1 MGGWQTKSLRKRIWR
16 VVCSYKCAEASGQDR
31 GVTLATPKSSSPLQ
45 AIEKKQLKSSLI
57 RVFGVPICDG
67 HPFGGNGK
75 LLGNSPA
82 KLELAGGTLWRQEL
96 HLSKEKQLEI
106 TGPKRL
112 GLKSRMN
119 QPQDNTR
126 PATRTGAASELAAV
140 PVVMEARSLKKIY
153 GSGAKTLAV
162 LSDANLTLRQG
173 EMVAIVAP
181 SGAGKSTLLHL
192 LAALDTPTSG
202 TVYFANKPVE
212 TNDDIALAEFRNRA
226 VGFLWQRHQLLPD
239 FTAAENVAM
248 PLLLRGEDF
257 TSALGM
263 ARKWLAEVGLENRA
277 DHRAGELSGGE
288 QQRVAIARALVT
300 GPTVLLA
307 DEPTGDLDEQN
318 AWAVF
323 ELLERLHRTHRL
335 TSLIATH
342 NLALAARCD
351 RILGLEHGVLQT
363 RGAAALASEAPG
375 GEAR

>member
-1 MGGWQTKSLRKRIWR
+1 MSRIVGSIRPSLRRHK
-16 VVCSYKCAEASGQDR
+16 
-31 GVTLATPKSSSPLQ
+31 
-45 AIEKKQLKSSLI
+45 
-57 RVFGVPICDG
+57 
-67 HPFGGNGK
+67 
-75 LLGNSPA
+75 
-82 KLELAGGTLWRQEL
+82 L
-96 HLSKEKQLEI
+96 HLSKEKECSNPGQSRFRLESKMTQLQ
-106 TGPKRL
+106 
-112 GLKSRMN
+112 N
-119 QPQDNTR
+119 N
-126 PATRTGAASELAAV
+126 ASHAV
-140 PVVMEARSLKKIY
+140 PKGAPGARGVNAVVMEARSLKKIY
-153 GSGAKTLAV
+153 GSGEKSLAV
-162 LSDANLTLRQG
+162 LSDANLSLRQG

-202 TVYFANKPVE
+202 TVYFADKAIE
-212 TNDDIALAEFRNRA
+212 TNDDIAIAEYRNRA

-248 PLLLRGEDF
+248 PLFLRGENF

-300 GPTVLLA
+300 GPDVLLA

-323 ELLERLHRTHRL
+323 ELLERLHRTHGL

-363 RGAAALASEAPG
+363 REAAASASKAPG
-375 GEAR
+375 GEAS